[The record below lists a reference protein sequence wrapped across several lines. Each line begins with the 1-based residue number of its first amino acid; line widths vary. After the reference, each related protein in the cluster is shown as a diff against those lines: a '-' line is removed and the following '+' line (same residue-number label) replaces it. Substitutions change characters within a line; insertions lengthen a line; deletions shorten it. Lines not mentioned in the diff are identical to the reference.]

1 MQSRKNTSK
10 SENLF
15 EDQKGVEDTSIM
27 NSNGIFYLNYTTN
40 STMNQHSSFNFEVY
54 FDDMHHLEEEDKK
67 VGKSFV
73 MFPNGFLMTAFD
85 ETFGE
90 DYGYHIDDVPGI
102 VDFTIE
108 AFTFRDEIRN
118 VSKMIFK
125 FFYMNRYG

>member
-54 FDDMHHLEEEDKK
+54 FDDMHHLEEENKK

-118 VSKMIFK
+118 V
-125 FFYMNRYG
+125 